1 MEVCHLGGG
10 LWSFKTLSHS
20 QLARPRLAPVTYP
33 NMMVRGSTTLW
44 NSKTQIKCSLLVAPV
59 AVLVAETGGQSLDI
73 DPVSTLFWKKQ
84 TSSIRLVDPNREA
97 GPCDIL
103 TTWPSALKTEHLL
116 VHWEAGK
123 YFTCTASSI
132 FSSGYAHAVCPLYQ
146 TEMNTR
152 VRRNVSTHQL
162 KEAAWL

>member
-1 MEVCHLGGG
+1 MVEPVV
-10 LWSFKTLSHS
+10 WKTVSVK
-20 QLARPRLAPVTYP
+20 VT
-33 NMMVRGSTTLW
+33 R
-44 NSKTQIKCSLLVAPV
+44 VAPV

-116 VHWEAGK
+116 VH
-123 YFTCTASSI
+123 
-132 FSSGYAHAVCPLYQ
+132 
-146 TEMNTR
+146 
-152 VRRNVSTHQL
+152 
-162 KEAAWL
+162 